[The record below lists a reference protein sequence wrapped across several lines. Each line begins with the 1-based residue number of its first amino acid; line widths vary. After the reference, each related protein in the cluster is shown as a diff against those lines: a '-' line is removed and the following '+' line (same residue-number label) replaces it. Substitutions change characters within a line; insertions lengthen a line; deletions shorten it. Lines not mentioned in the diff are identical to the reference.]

1 MYNVL
6 VMLCTTQ
13 CNVQCNLMYN
23 VSEWSNE
30 VMLNAGVGSF
40 EEDSGFSIFWL
51 IIIICSSISGFVDIF
66 IDRPIMK
73 AEINVTPTLFDQVQ
87 NSFNNNSSRNIK
99 LFIVIEENLDVNNEG
114 VLSIKKP
121 IHSKISDMSW
131 VLPLR

>member
-1 MYNVL
+1 MVNQKTKVIQMSVL
-6 VMLCTTQ
+6 SADL
-13 CNVQCNLMYN
+13 NLIGFNLIREMN
-23 VSEWSNE
+23 LSCDLINIARGNCSVVLRPVS
-30 VMLNAGVGSF
+30 
-40 EEDSGFSIFWL
+40 
-51 IIIICSSISGFVDIF
+51 SSISGFVDIF

-87 NSFNNNSSRNIK
+87 NAFNNNSSRNIK